1 MSRAKGCLLTRASS
15 VCIPDCLQAT
25 GRLHSTDYHFVAYF
39 GSHQVVKLIDVFPY
53 GTGFVL
59 VFEYM
64 LSDLSEVLCNST
76 RPLTEVRTLC
86 VY

>member
-1 MSRAKGCLLTRASS
+1 MAC
-15 VCIPDCLQAT
+15 
-25 GRLHSTDYHFVAYF
+25 F

-64 LSDLSEVLCNST
+64 LSDLSEVLRNST
-76 RPLTEVRTLC
+76 RPLTEVRIIVCLLNWSLIIYAK
-86 VY
+86 VVNLPVI

>member
-1 MSRAKGCLLTRASS
+1 MAC
-15 VCIPDCLQAT
+15 
-25 GRLHSTDYHFVAYF
+25 F

-64 LSDLSEVLCNST
+64 LSDLSEVLRNST
-76 RPLTEVRTLC
+76 RPLTEVRIIIVCLLNWSLIIYAK
-86 VY
+86 VVNLPVI